1 MITGETSVT
10 ITLVIAAVTVL
21 CTLYN
26 TFHGRSKDTQETIEQ
41 RIQQATDRVKELTT
55 ISVKLDNI
63 GTDVRQTMKDSAD
76 IKNELRDLRIEVD
89 TLKASV
95 HAAHRRMDNA
105 GIEKVE

>member
-1 MITGETSVT
+1 MITGETSIT

-41 RIQQATDRVKELTT
+41 RIHQATDRVKELTT

>member
-41 RIQQATDRVKELTT
+41 RIHQATDRVKELTT